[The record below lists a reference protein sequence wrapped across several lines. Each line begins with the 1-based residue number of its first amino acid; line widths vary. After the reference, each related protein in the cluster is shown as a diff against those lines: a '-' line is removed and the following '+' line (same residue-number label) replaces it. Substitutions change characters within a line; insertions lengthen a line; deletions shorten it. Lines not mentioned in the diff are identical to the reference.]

1 MAIVRLCPALLLLA
15 AGAAWPAG
23 YLLLD
28 DEEIRAARA
37 KAERYTWARAT
48 LDGLLRRAEE
58 ALRRPVELPARGGQ
72 WPHWYS
78 CSQDGVRLQTIS
90 PTEHQCPACKRIY
103 RGDPYDA
110 VVVYGVH
117 SQYSR
122 AVRELGLAYRFT
134 GRAEFAAKAREILLG
149 YADRYR
155 TYPLHDRFGEPK
167 IGGGRVMAQTLDES
181 VWLIPVVF
189 GYSLIRDT
197 LADADRGRIE
207 EELLRPAAQV
217 IREHRMGIHNIQCWK
232 NSAVGLVGFAIGDQA
247 LVGEAIDDA
256 ERGFRVQIEKG
267 VTAEGLWWEGSL
279 GYHHYT
285 MDALW
290 PLVEAAR
297 RAGVELDSPRY
308 QALYDAP
315 IALALP
321 NGDPPG
327 FNDSAGPNLRAYAPL
342 YELAYARWR
351 KPEHGRVA
359 ALGGRSSI
367 EALLYGVDE
376 LPQGPATPKHSVL
389 LADAGF
395 AVLRSP
401 QMTAAVRFGRH
412 GGGHG
417 HPDKLNL
424 VTFGL
429 GRPGGIDPGSINYG
443 VPLQQEWY
451 RTTIAHNTV
460 SVDGEL
466 QKNVDGRLLDW
477 AVKDG
482 STRLEAL
489 AEGAYDGVVLR
500 RTLTLDDTE
509 LRDRFE
515 CSAEKPHTYD
525 WAFHVPGKLSTGVP
539 LEPMTGALSEAN
551 GYQHIRSLSHGRAD
565 GDWWAHFDL
574 DGARLVLRVKGEP
587 GTEIFTGEAPGR
599 NPEERV
605 PVLIIRRKAARTV
618 FDVTHRFE
626 FPAEGKTGR

>member
-1 MAIVRLCPALLLLA
+1 MLLA
-15 AGAAWPAG
+15 TGAARPDN

-37 KAERYTWARAT
+37 KAERHAWARAT
-48 LDGLLRRAEE
+48 LDGLVRKAEE

-78 CSQDGVRLQTIS
+78 CRRDGVRLKTLS
-90 PTEHQCPACKRIY
+90 PTEHQCPACKTVY

-110 VVVYGVH
+110 VVLYGVH

-134 GRAEFAAKAREILLG
+134 GRAEFAAKAKEILLG
-149 YADRYR
+149 YAGRYR
-155 TYPLHDRFGEPK
+155 SYPLHDRFGEPK
-167 IGGGRVMAQTLDES
+167 TGGGRVMAQTLDES

-189 GYSLIRDT
+189 GYSLIRET
-197 LADADRGRIE
+197 LTEAERRRVE
-207 EELLRPAAQV
+207 EELLRPAGAV
-217 IREHRMGIHNIQCWK
+217 IRDHRMGIHNIQCWK
-232 NSAVGLVGFAIGDQA
+232 NSAIGLVGFAIGDQA
-247 LVGEAIDDA
+247 LVREAIDDA

-279 GYHHYT
+279 GYHQYT
-285 MDALW
+285 MNALW

-297 RAGVELDSPRY
+297 RAGIELDSPRY
-308 QALYDAP
+308 RSLYDAP
-315 IALALP
+315 IALSLP

-327 FNDSAGPNLRAYAPL
+327 FNDSAGANLRAYAPL

-359 ALGGRSSI
+359 ASGGRDSL
-367 EALLYGVDE
+367 EALLYGVDR
-376 LPQGPATPKHSVL
+376 LPEGPMVPAESVL
-389 LADAGF
+389 LGDAGY

-401 QMTAAVRFGRH
+401 QVTAAVRFGRH

-443 VPLQQEWY
+443 APLHQEWY

-460 SVDGEL
+460 SVDGRL
-466 QKNVDGRLLDW
+466 QKNADGRLADW
-477 AVKDG
+477 AVKG
-482 STRLEAL
+482 GTTRFAAV
-489 AEGAYDGVVLR
+489 AETAYDGVVLR
-500 RTLTLDDTE
+500 RTLTLDGAE

-515 CSAEKPHTYD
+515 CSSDAEHTYD
-525 WAFHVPGKLSTGVP
+525 WAFHVPGRLTTSVRP
-539 LEPMTGALSEAN
+539 EPVTGALGETN
-551 GYQHIRSLSHGRAD
+551 GYQHIRSLYHGKT
-565 GDWWAHFDL
+565 GEDWWASFKL
-574 DGARLVLRVKGEP
+574 DGAQLVLRVRGEP
-587 GTEIFTGEAPGR
+587 GTEIFAGDGPGR

-618 FDVTHRFE
+618 FEVTHRFE
-626 FPAEGKTGR
+626 SRSEGGTDEE